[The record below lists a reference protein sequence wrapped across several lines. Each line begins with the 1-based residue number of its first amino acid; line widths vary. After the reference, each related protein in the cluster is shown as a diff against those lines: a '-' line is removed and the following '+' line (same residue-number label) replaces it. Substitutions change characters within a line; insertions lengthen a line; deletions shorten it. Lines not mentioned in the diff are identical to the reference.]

1 MILPEKHVTLS
12 KSSFGFGG
20 FLLQFFS
27 ASTTVDGLWNI
38 YSEHNNTS
46 EFNAFHS
53 FDDFI
58 LTLDYLFL
66 IGAINQNEKGEIF
79 YEVSKP
85 NCE

>member
-20 FLLQFFS
+20 YLLQFFTDS
-27 ASTTVDGLWNI
+27 ITVDDLWSIFN
-38 YSEHNNTS
+38 EHNNTS
-46 EFNAFHS
+46 EFSAFHS
-53 FDDFI
+53 FDNFI

-79 YEVSKP
+79 YEAS
-85 NCE
+85 